1 MHLACVV
8 VPRGLGGV
16 GRGGTAHRE
25 GACRD
30 AGIACARAES
40 LGVDASGP
48 WVEGRGRV
56 ITPRPLG
63 AHVGRVL
70 RLCGLLQGIRLESTL
85 LALARPRDVLV
96 QSSAT
101 RGLALALGHRPRALG
116 ARLATPFMGKLTC
129 RQRSGSTTHVGVRV
143 SSYAWLGVVLA
154 VRAGRI
160 GHAASPRRL
169 YTAPWVTF
177 GPWPPWPPPWPPPR
191 TNL

>member
-1 MHLACVV
+1 MHAERCL
-8 VPRGLGGV
+8 RV
-16 GRGGTAHRE
+16 GRDQALLESVLGSHVADFPFFSLIRE
-25 GACRD
+25 T
-30 AGIACARAES
+30 S
-40 LGVDASGP
+40 
-48 WVEGRGRV
+48 
-56 ITPRPLG
+56 RP
-63 AHVGRVL
+63 
-70 RLCGLLQGIRLESTL
+70 RLESTI
-85 LALARPRDVLV
+85 LALARPREVLV

-101 RGLALALGHRPRALG
+101 RDLALALGHRPRPLG
-116 ARLATPFMGKLTC
+116 AHLATPFMGKLTC

-177 GPWPPWPPPWPPPR
+177 GPWPPWPPWPPPR